1 MCHTRCYS
9 LGLFLLPL
17 AFIIIMMCV
26 HSAWPPSANPRRRR
40 NADNNFLRHIHIL
53 VA

>member
-1 MCHTRCYS
+1 MCHTRFYS

-17 AFIIIMMCV
+17 AFIIMMCV
-26 HSAWPPSANPRRRR
+26 QSACPPSANPRRRR